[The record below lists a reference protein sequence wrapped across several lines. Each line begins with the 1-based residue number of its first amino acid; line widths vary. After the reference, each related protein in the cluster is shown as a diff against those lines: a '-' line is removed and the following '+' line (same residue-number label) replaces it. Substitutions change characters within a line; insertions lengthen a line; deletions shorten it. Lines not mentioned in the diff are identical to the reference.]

1 VRWVVLLLLVPLPA
15 LAQEEKATVYVENA
29 TAASDL
35 LALLREEMPR
45 DAFADRASLADLRAN
60 LSDALRLVI
69 ADRYGITKLDRALE
83 GGRDAAVRV
92 AALLI
97 VEARESWRG
106 SAPPIAPLRVKAAV
120 TATRSWSIGASAGI
134 GVSMWSEAPSAQ
146 LVVPLSLYFTL
157 SDFELGVGGSIGG
170 FLPVETDAIRG
181 VPRAYAL
188 WIEGRWSFWRP
199 LETIATSLWLAG
211 GAQTESV
218 TARVRAPGGFAAS
231 GPEEQRD
238 LGWTPIGRLG
248 LGASARVFDL
258 LIIGLDLGA
267 QVQPSKTVSLP
278 DAPEYEGL
286 EISRGYVVVWTRL
299 ALGVEI

>member
-1 VRWVVLLLLVPLPA
+1 VRWVALLLLAPLPA

-29 TAASDL
+29 TAAQDL

-45 DAFADRASLADLRAN
+45 DAFADTASLADLRAN

-69 ADRYGITKLDRALE
+69 ADRYGITMLDRALE

-106 SAPPIAPLRVKAAV
+106 AAPPIAPLRVKTAV

-146 LVVPLSLYFTL
+146 LVVPLSIYVAV
-157 SDFELGVGGSIGG
+157 SDFEIGVGGSIGG

-188 WIEGRWSFWRP
+188 WVEGRWSFWRP
-199 LETIATSLWLAG
+199 LETIATSLWIAG

-231 GPEEQRD
+231 GPEEQQD
-238 LGWTPIGRLG
+238 LGWSPIARAG
-248 LGASARVFDL
+248 LGASVLIFDWVR
-258 LIIGLDLGA
+258 IGLDLGA
-267 QVQPSKTVSLP
+267 QLQRSETISLP
-278 DAPEYEGL
+278 DEMEYQGL
-286 EISRGYVVVWTRL
+286 EISRGWVVAWSKLTV
-299 ALGVEI
+299 GVEI